1 MFHIIWRSGRVQGRE
16 KEICIFTTVRSRL
29 AGGIGFVADARRI
42 NVGLSRA
49 RSSLLV
55 VGNAAALRK
64 DAKWAGVVS
73 YADSIGRAP
82 PPHSLCYRRHRC
94 CCT

>member
-1 MFHIIWRSGRVQGRE
+1 VHLHQYCSVCTRTLRQVAGSPAQGRE
-16 KEICIFTTVRSRL
+16 KEICIFTTVRSKRK
-29 AGGIGFVADARRI
+29 GSIGFVADVRRI

-64 DAKWAGVVS
+64 DKQWAGVTS
-73 YADSIGRAP
+73 YAKSIG
-82 PPHSLCYRRHRC
+82 
-94 CCT
+94 